1 MTQGL
6 EADIGVHS
14 PDDPSHQLP
23 VILLPGTL
31 CDDRAFAPLIVRLG
45 GRDVRTIL
53 TTGAEA
59 TTALAARILAEA
71 PPRFVLIGFSLGGI
85 VGLEVAAQAPS
96 RVVGLALIGSSARP
110 DRPEWAASRR
120 ADVADAR
127 ERGVRAVLLEK
138 FWPRY
143 VGAGAAQDF
152 ALQRVVF
159 AMAESLGVDA
169 FAQQSELIISRA
181 DSGPRLKKLAMPV
194 LALCGAEDALCP
206 PLLHEEIA
214 AGAPYATLVVIPGA
228 GHFVLL
234 EAVPQATNA
243 ILAWLDTVPRQAADR
258 LAHLSKELTP

>member
-1 MTQGL
+1 VQSS
-6 EADIGVHS
+6 H
-14 PDDPSHQLP
+14 DPQLRLP

-31 CDDRAFAPLIVRLG
+31 CDDRAFAPLIARLA

-53 TTGAEA
+53 TTGAET

-71 PPRFVLIGFSLGGI
+71 PQRFVLIGFSLGGI

-96 RVVGLALIGSSARP
+96 RVAGLALIGSSARP

-127 ERGVRAVLLEK
+127 ARGVSAVLLEK
-138 FWPRY
+138 FWHRY
-143 VGAGAAQDF
+143 VGAGATDDL
-152 ALQRVVF
+152 ALQRLIL
-159 AMAESLGVDA
+159 AMAETLGVDA
-169 FAQQSELIISRA
+169 FAQQTELIISRA
-181 DSGPRLKKLAMPV
+181 DSRPRLKNFTMPL

-214 AGAPYATLVVIPGA
+214 AGAPHATLAIIPGA

-234 EAVPQATNA
+234 EAAGQATNA
-243 ILAWLDTVPRQAADR
+243 ILAWLDTVLHQPTDS
-258 LAHLSKELTP
+258 LAQMPKELTP